1 MKYLIIILLAL
12 ASCRTTRN
20 VQKFTKQVDSTGF
33 FKRDSS
39 RVVRVDSVSVDKDK
53 SVSVEEKKNDYEEW
67 TVIEEYKDT
76 PVIKKTTI
84 HIKDKGVSKTK
95 VITVSDDSTSMHK
108 SDSGVVKTDAV
119 VRKITDESGKDL
131 QVKKTQGGLWINL
144 VILVVILLVLYYI
157 YRKYLRW

>member
-95 VITVSDDSTSMHK
+95 VITVSDDST
-108 SDSGVVKTDAV
+108 
-119 VRKITDESGKDL
+119 
-131 QVKKTQGGLWINL
+131 
-144 VILVVILLVLYYI
+144 
-157 YRKYLRW
+157 